1 MLKKNLLWHKDK
13 KYYNNKIEKYLN
25 MCDSNEK
32 SSIQSDSSVK
42 KKRGRKPKIKN
53 EEEVN
58 VPKKRGRKPK
68 NILQDYSKPQEQKV
82 PKKRGRKPNGKIIN
96 LDTSEKKDT
105 ITIDDCIITHLPIK
119 MSDLIGEKEGT
130 EISENIDDTITEII
144 DDEDDDDDDDDT
156 ESEINQNIF
165 IKSKRNE
172 NTEMINMNNMDK
184 SELIEYYNKKIKEL
198 EQKYKSNTMIGKK
211 VFETEVK
218 FDYIDESKN
227 KKWKDSTDIHCW
239 WCCHSFDTPPVSI
252 PEKIFD
258 KTYHV
263 FGCFCSFNCAYSYNI
278 NINDY
283 KIWERLSRLK
293 SLYNKMYKD
302 DKDILPAP
310 PRKALS
316 MFGGHL
322 SIDEFRNNNL
332 FHKKEYL
339 YLIPPMVSIIPMIEE
354 NSMNSDIKGI
364 NKFVPI
370 TAMKNLR
377 LSDKL
382 KRNKPI
388 NNTKYSLVKTM
399 GLKKKTKKE
408 KDEFFI

>member
-1 MLKKNLLWHKDK
+1 
-13 KYYNNKIEKYLN
+13 

-32 SSIQSDSSVK
+32 SSIKSDSSVK
-42 KKRGRKPKIKN
+42 KKRGRKPKNKKI
-53 EEEVN
+53 EEEVKI
-58 VPKKRGRKPK
+58 PKKRGRKPK
-68 NILQDYSKPQEQKV
+68 NILQDYSQPSEQKV
-82 PKKRGRKPNGKIIN
+82 PKKRGRKPNGKIISLEN
-96 LDTSEKKDT
+96 SEKKDS

-119 MSDLIGEKEGT
+119 MSDLIAEKE
-130 EISENIDDTITEII
+130 EIIDETVTEII
-144 DDEDDDDDDDDT
+144 DDDEEEEEEET
-156 ESEINQNIF
+156 LSEMNNNIF
-165 IKSKRNE
+165 IKSRRQN
-172 NTEMINMNNMDK
+172 NTDVSDMEK
-184 SELIEYYNKKIKEL
+184 SELIEYYTNKIKEL
-198 EQKYKSNTMIGKK
+198 EQKYKTNIMIGKK
-211 VFETEVK
+211 VYETEVK
-218 FDYIDESKN
+218 FDYMDESKC
-227 KKWKDSTDIHCW
+227 KKWKERTDIHCW

-283 KIWERLSRLK
+283 KIWERLSMLK

-354 NSMNSDIKGI
+354 NSMNSDN
-364 NKFVPI
+364 NKTGNKVVPI
-370 TAMKNLR
+370 TSMKNLR

-382 KRNKPI
+382 KRSKPV

>member
-1 MLKKNLLWHKDK
+1 
-13 KYYNNKIEKYLN
+13 

-32 SSIQSDSSVK
+32 SSIKSNSSVK
-42 KKRGRKPKIKN
+42 KKRGRKPKNKPL
-53 EEEVN
+53 EEEVKI
-58 VPKKRGRKPK
+58 PKKRGRKPK
-68 NILQDYSKPQEQKV
+68 NILKDLTDQEKKV
-82 PKKRGRKPNGKIIN
+82 PKKRGRKPNGKIISLEN
-96 LDTSEKKDT
+96 SDKKDS

-119 MSDLIGEKEGT
+119 MSDLIAEKENENEIT
-130 EISENIDDTITEII
+130 EDIIDDTATEII
-144 DDEDDDDDDDDT
+144 DDED
-156 ESEINQNIF
+156 ESISELSNNIF
-165 IKSKRNE
+165 IKNKKQDKTDVR
-172 NTEMINMNNMDK
+172 NMDK
-184 SELIEYYNKKIKEL
+184 HELIEFYNNKIKEL
-198 EQKYKSNTMIGKK
+198 EAKYKSNTMIGKK
-211 VFETEVK
+211 IYETEVK
-218 FDYIDESKN
+218 FDYIDESKC
-227 KKWKDSTDIHCW
+227 KKWKESTNIHCW

-283 KIWERLSRLK
+283 KIWERLSMLK

-322 SIDEFRNNNL
+322 SIDEFRNNNI
-332 FHKKEYL
+332 FHKNEYL

-354 NSMNSDIKGI
+354 NNIDSDIKGQ

-370 TAMKNLR
+370 NSMKNLR
-377 LSDKL
+377 LAEKL
-382 KRNKPI
+382 KRNKPV